1 MLGGGFSVWQASAG
15 GLLALVILLILTGRL
30 VPYQMLRD
38 ARAEAE
44 RWRKAYE
51 LERDAR
57 QRLAEHAEAGIEAAR
72 TTTAVL
78 RALPVVAAA
87 EGDPDASALA

>member
-1 MLGGGFSVWQASAG
+1 MFGGFSLWQASAG
-15 GLLALVILLILTGRL
+15 GLLAVVVLLILTGRL
-30 VPYQMLRD
+30 VPYRLLKD
-38 ARAEAE
+38 VRAEAE
-44 RWRKAYE
+44 RWRQAYE

-78 RALPVVAAA
+78 RALPAPAA
-87 EGDPDASALA
+87 EGDPDASAVA